1 MRFQKTVSLLLF
13 LALMLATSV
22 ACKKPPEANTV
33 IEDPPTQ
40 AKSYYE
46 FFDTV
51 SVIFSYKG
59 DSAEEFEANC
69 QAVSSLLSEY
79 HRLFDIYYEYEGINN
94 LKTVNKQAGKEPVK
108 VDQKLIEFLL
118 YAKEIHTLTNGAT
131 NIAMGSV
138 LTLWHDARED
148 GMDDPEHAALP
159 NADALT
165 EAARHTDISN
175 LIIDREACTVFLAD
189 PAMRLDVGAIGKGY
203 ATEKAAQLLISRGVS
218 SYVLN
223 VGGNLRA
230 IGAKPASGNGWVTG
244 ITNPDKT
251 SEESF
256 VCKVILKDTS
266 LVTSG
271 DYERFFVVDGKR
283 YHHIIDPKTNQPAAY
298 FSSVSIF
305 TPDSALADALSTA
318 LFCMSHE
325 DGLQLIKSL
334 KNVDAIWVTADGT
347 LFKTE
352 GIELYNE

>member
-1 MRFQKTVSLLLF
+1 MRFQRILSLLLF
-13 LALMLATSV
+13 LSLLLATSV
-22 ACKKPPEANTV
+22 ACQKPPEENAPV
-33 IEDPPTQ
+33 EDPPTQ

-69 QAVSSLLSEY
+69 EAISDLLLEY

-108 VDQKLIEFLL
+108 VDSKLIDFLL

-138 LTLWHDARED
+138 LSLWHDARED
-148 GMDDPEHAALP
+148 GIDAPESAALP

-165 EAARHTDISN
+165 EAAKHTDIN
-175 LIIDREACTVFLAD
+175 DLIIDREACTVFFAD

-203 ATEKAAQLLISRGVS
+203 AAEQAAQLLISRGVS

-256 VCKVILKDTS
+256 VCKVVLKDTS

-271 DYERFFVVDGKR
+271 DYERFYVVDGKR

-318 LFCMSHE
+318 LFCMTYE
-325 DGLQLIKSL
+325 EGLQLIKKL
-334 KNVDAIWVTADGT
+334 ENVDVIWVKSDGT
-347 LFKTE
+347 LYKTE